1 MHAMTIRSTAC
12 HSFSNG
18 SINQVSN
25 GISPVQGLEKTG
37 RLDGH
42 SLSGCANL
50 WLSCVAIEAYRCWQA
65 NSKDLQ
71 QPSHLIGAELSAAD
85 GARSNVSRC
94 FTASRVPYAA
104 SAMHLGASPIQ
115 VRDLN
120 SHKNASFFLRLLI
133 PHQPH
138 KHV

>member
-1 MHAMTIRSTAC
+1 MHVMTIRSTAC

-18 SINQVSN
+18 WMNLSSS
-25 GISPVQGLEKTG
+25 GTWAVQGLEKTG
-37 RLDGH
+37 RDNEH
-42 SLSGCANL
+42 FLSGCASL
-50 WLSCVAIEAYRCWQA
+50 WLSCVAIEAYRPWQA
-65 NSKDLQ
+65 SSKDLQ
-71 QPSHLIGAELSAAD
+71 QPSHLIGADSSAA
-85 GARSNVSRC
+85 GSARSNVSRC